1 MKNKDIEQDM
11 KESVIRNWSVTIME
25 FLKERISKETI
36 GSYYQWMHNIIIF
49 GGVIVILFNNNPI
62 HLIIMLI
69 LVSLDA
75 FANVVCHNC
84 PLTSL
89 ERKYLGNSLSH
100 ERRKLLKDSGIMYKC
115 SHIYESQVE
124 LIVNIWTMVAAKIV
138 VVLAIKT
145 FTPSYLSLVSLSPS
159 F

>member
-1 MKNKDIEQDM
+1 MKNKDIEKDM
-11 KESVIRNWSVTIME
+11 KESVIRNWSVTIMD
-25 FLKERISKETI
+25 FLKERIPKETI

-62 HLIIMLI
+62 HLIIMLL
-69 LVSLDA
+69 LVSMDA
-75 FANVVCHNC
+75 FANVVCHDC
-84 PLTSL
+84 PLTNL
-89 ERKYLGNSLSH
+89 EYKYLGNSLSH

-115 SHIYESQVE
+115 GHIYESQVE

-138 VVLAIKT
+138 LVLAIKT
-145 FTPSYLSLVSLSPS
+145 FTPASISLIASSPS